1 MVHIRNIRFP
11 PHVHHHFTTRMLYKL
26 TLYSARLLFFC
37 VYLLLLLMLGP
48 WITSRPS
55 FFLLIVWISIEV
67 DFIQLW
73 LRLGPFEDGHRPF
86 L

>member
-37 VYLLLLLMLGP
+37 VYLLLLMLGP
-48 WITSRPS
+48 WITSGTS

-67 DFIQLW
+67 DFIKLW